1 MKQTDYAY
9 STAYIRALENK
20 LLTKSDIEALVLS
33 PDFQSAAQSLRDRGY
48 TDRAITPENLDKIL
62 NEKLEESRTEA
73 IWASP
78 KDNILNIFI
87 YKNDFHNLK
96 AVLKCVVSK
105 NKSFERFVL
114 TPTNIDL
121 NNLVEAIANSDFG
134 MLPDY
139 MQEAASEAFDAL
151 SRLGDGAL
159 ADSVIDKAC
168 MDYMKAEADKTK
180 NEFLIGLINLE
191 NTMADIKIA
200 ERSAKAGKDKGFLES
215 ALSAESDI
223 DRKELILASVSDSVV
238 DFLKEKG
245 KEAAAKAIESGLGE
259 FEKYADNAINDYVK
273 TARFV
278 TFGVEP
284 VISYIQRKQAEIQAI
299 RVILNAKHNKI
310 SEAEIRERLR
320 DL

>member
-20 LLTKSDIEALVLS
+20 LLSKSDIEALVLS
-33 PDFQSAAQSLRDRGY
+33 PDFYSAAQSLRDRGY
-48 TDRAITPENLDKIL
+48 SDKAITPENLDKIL

-96 AVLKCVVSK
+96 AVLKCVASK
-105 NKSFERFVL
+105 NKNFERFML
-114 TPTNIDL
+114 MPSNIDAKL
-121 NNLVEAIANSDFG
+121 FIEAAANSDFG
-134 MLPDY
+134 ILPEF
-139 MQEAASEAFDAL
+139 MQEVAKNAFDAL
-151 SRLGDGAL
+151 TRLGDGSL
-159 ADSVIDKAC
+159 ADSLIDKAC
-168 MDYMKAEADKTK
+168 MDYMLKAAKEAK
-180 NEFLIGLINLE
+180 NEFLIGLISLE

-200 ERSAKAGKDKGFLES
+200 ERSAKAGKDKVFLDGAIS
-215 ALSAESDI
+215 DESDI
-223 DRKELILASVSDSVV
+223 DREELIEAAVSDSVV

-245 KEAAAKAIESGLGE
+245 KEAAAKAIEAGPGE
-259 FEKYADNAINDYVK
+259 FEKYADNVVNDYVK

-310 SEAEIRERLR
+310 SENEIRERLR